1 MWNLGSI
8 KEMKLI
14 VSSVWTYH
22 NVTLVMV
29 PIIKDAEVAAGII
42 LKWQQYIEII
52 DAYFR
57 NELTK
62 LKHEW
67 ITIF

>member
-1 MWNLGSI
+1 
-8 KEMKLI
+8 
-14 VSSVWTYH
+14 
-22 NVTLVMV
+22 MV